1 MHFLIGL
8 LVSAIGLLVAA
19 YLLPGIE
26 VADFTSALWAAFV
39 IAVLNVTLG
48 WLLSLVIFPLTW
60 LLPNLIYFLI
70 DALMIYFAGRI
81 LKGFRVKDYTSA
93 LLAALVLTV
102 LHFLLGA

>member
-1 MHFLIGL
+1 MHLLLGL

-26 VADFTSALWAAFV
+26 VASFTSALWAALV
-39 IAVLNVTLG
+39 IAVLNATLG
-48 WLLSLVIFPLTW
+48 FLLSLVVFPLTW

-70 DALMIYFAGRI
+70 DALMIYFAGR
-81 LKGFRVKDYTSA
+81 LLSGFKVKDYTSA

-102 LHFLLGA
+102 LHYFLNA